1 MSQAILTKIPFGQV
15 LHKERE
21 EDDSDVD
28 DTVSECSLA
37 VNVSSPGANRSLR
50 PTPEK
55 SCLNESAIVAPQWQ
69 QRRTPRKVKVQE
81 EQSQEYEAY
90 EDNDD
95 YDYYGEDDA
104 DVHPEFDELCNAISN
119 ISMNE
124 DVKVGLPAFEGRHV
138 RFNYNSDDELE
149 SEVVDAS
156 TPQGKTQFTA
166 QSCFHVISWGAHL
179 LCLLRGLHLLVV
191 PRAWICISDSYR
203 L

>member
-1 MSQAILTKIPFGQV
+1 MYQEMLIRISFQQV
-15 LHKERE
+15 LYKGRE

-55 SCLNESAIVAPQWQ
+55 SCLNESTVVAPQWQ

-95 YDYYGEDDA
+95 YEYYGEEEA
-104 DVHPEFDELCNAISN
+104 DVQPEFDELCNAISN

-124 DVKVGLPAFEGRHV
+124 DGKVGLPAFEGRHV

-149 SEVVDAS
+149 SEVVDGS
-156 TPQGKTQFTA
+156 TPQGKT
-166 QSCFHVISWGAHL
+166 HVYCPELLLGNLVGGTFVVSPSWIASPCGT
-179 LCLLRGLHLLVV
+179 
-191 PRAWICISDSYR
+191 RACI
-203 L
+203 